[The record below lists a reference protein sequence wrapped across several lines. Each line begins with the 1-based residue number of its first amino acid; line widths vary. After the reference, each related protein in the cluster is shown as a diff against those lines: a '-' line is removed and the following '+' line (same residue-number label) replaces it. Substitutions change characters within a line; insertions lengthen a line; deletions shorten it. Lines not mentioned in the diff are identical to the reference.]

1 MNETNPGLLK
11 RYSLFIYFILAYGIT
26 WVLSILATEGLL
38 PFQIPTIIKTFSAIV
53 LHYGPALSGIIV
65 ASIVGGKSGVCELLG
80 RLGRWRVDFR
90 WYLFALF
97 FPTVISLIAVG
108 LDFLL
113 GGTLPKFFSSA
124 NIPEGNPL
132 SLIIMVFL
140 VVFFQAGL
148 AEEIGWRGYAL
159 PKLQS
164 RYSALVA
171 SLILG
176 VLWGFWH
183 FHPQNFPSLAP
194 LAFWYMLNIISGAIL
209 LTWLYNNTDKSIL
222 LAALFHTASNV
233 SDCVVP
239 TLSTISATNSIRS
252 FIIKCLLMCLVAF
265 AVIVLY
271 GPSHLSRRLPYK
283 K

>member
-38 PFQIPTIIKTFSAIV
+38 PFQIPTTIKTFSAIV

-97 FPTVISLIAVG
+97 YPTVLSLIAVG

-124 NIPEGNPL
+124 NIPAGNPL
-132 SLIIMVFL
+132 ALIIMVFL

-176 VLWGFWH
+176 VLWGLWH

-194 LAFWYMLNIISGAIL
+194 LAFWYMLNIISGTIL
-209 LTWLYNNTDKSIL
+209 LTWLYNNTDKSVL

-233 SDCVVP
+233 SDWVVP